1 MDKEGFKEGLSD
13 LLFIATK
20 TEELSVER
28 IYEITNKITDDVLD
42 LADKFLNNK

>member
-1 MDKEGFKEGLSD
+1 MDKKEFKEGLSD

-28 IYEITNKITDDVLD
+28 IFEITDQISDDVLD
-42 LADKFLNNK
+42 LANRLLKIK

>member
-1 MDKEGFKEGLSD
+1 MDKEEFKKGLSD

-28 IYEITNKITDDVLD
+28 IFEITDQITDDVLD
-42 LADKFLNNK
+42 LANRLLKIK